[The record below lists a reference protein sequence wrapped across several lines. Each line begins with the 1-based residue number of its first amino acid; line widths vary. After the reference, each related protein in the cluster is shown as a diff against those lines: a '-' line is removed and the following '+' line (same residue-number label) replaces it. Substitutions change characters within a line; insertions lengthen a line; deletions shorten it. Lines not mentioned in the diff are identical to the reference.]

1 MSKQV
6 NNDDT
11 LSLKARLRVSMRT
24 LKLSWRLRPKTL
36 ILYLLG
42 SCVEIG
48 GFILSLF
55 ATARIG
61 GLLAAYL
68 TSNDTSGIWFWL
80 FVDIAGTLAISF
92 GFLMMAQA
100 RRFMYFSFV
109 RWSTMEFH
117 KTLCRIDLG
126 DYFDEERRN
135 MVNKAGQ
142 GYTWQMSELAGE
154 NLDLI
159 YAIMRF
165 IAITIV
171 VSQITWWIIPLIA
184 LFLLPTLAAESRLAS
199 MQWFVWDEK
208 GDQRHVF
215 WGLDYLIK
223 QARGQMELRSTQARQ
238 YVLRKLGRMNEDFY
252 GKQELYSKQAT
263 RALIPTKILEVVG
276 TSVGA
281 VILLRQFLA
290 RSISLERYLFLSG
303 ALLRIGGALN
313 NIFSTLSR
321 MQEKLLFADNYY
333 RLIDLQ
339 PEVIDPDNAVAVK
352 NAVPEIEFKEVSF
365 AYPGQDKPVFSDLN
379 FTIKPGEH
387 VALVGE
393 NGAGKSTLIK
403 LLLRFYQPS
412 SGRILIN
419 GVDLKDISIESWY
432 RQIATLFQQFNTYP
446 FSIEENITVGNS
458 QIKPSQKLLHEAAD
472 FSGVTELIDDYPHSW
487 DTVLDSSFEKGIEP
501 SGGQWQRVAL
511 ARAFY
516 RKANVII
523 LDEPTSAI
531 DAKAEYTIFNNI
543 FNHYQQTSAL
553 IVSHRFS
560 TVRRADRIVV
570 LDHGKVV
577 EQGSHKELMKKR
589 GHYHDL
595 FTKQAEGYTN

>member
-1 MSKQV
+1 MSKTTDT
-6 NNDDT
+6 DDT
-11 LSLKARLRVSMRT
+11 LSLKARLRVSLRT
-24 LKLSWRLRPKTL
+24 LKLSWQLRPKIL

-42 SCVEIG
+42 ACVEIS

-55 ATARIG
+55 ATARLG

-80 FVDIAGTLAISF
+80 FIDVAGTLAISF

-109 RWSTMEFH
+109 RWSTLEFH

-238 YVLRKLGRMNEDFY
+238 YVLRKLSRMNEDFY
-252 GKQELYSKQAT
+252 GKQESYSKQAT

-281 VILLRQFLA
+281 VILLKQFLA

-339 PEVIDPDNAVAVK
+339 AEVVDTDDAMTVK
-352 NAVPEIEFKEVSF
+352 NVVPEIEFKNVSF
-365 AYPGQDKPVFSDLN
+365 TYPGQDKPVFSDLN
-379 FTIKPGEH
+379 LLIRPGEH

-403 LLLRFYQPS
+403 LLLRFYRPS
-412 SGRILIN
+412 SGQILVN
-419 GVDLKDISIESWY
+419 GVDIKDVAIESWY

-446 FSIEENITVGNS
+446 FSIGENITVGNS
-458 QIKPSQKLLHEAAD
+458 QIKPNQKLLREAAD
-472 FSGVTELIDDYPHSW
+472 FSGVTELVDDYPHGW

-516 RKANVII
+516 RRANVII

-543 FNHYQQTSAL
+543 FKHYKKTSAL

-577 EQGSHKELMKKR
+577 EQGSHVELMNKR
-589 GHYHDL
+589 GQYHDL
-595 FTKQAEGYTN
+595 FTKQAEGYTT